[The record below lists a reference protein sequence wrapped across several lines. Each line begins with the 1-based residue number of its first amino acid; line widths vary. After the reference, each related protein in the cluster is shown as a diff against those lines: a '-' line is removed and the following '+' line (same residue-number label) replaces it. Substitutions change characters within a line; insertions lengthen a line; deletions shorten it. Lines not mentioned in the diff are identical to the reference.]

1 MIKYECIK
9 AHLFYAWI
17 FLNGIRYF
25 CSCPK
30 DSGMESIM
38 AKKKDSG
45 SSYSMAVRVTCIA
58 LAALTL
64 IGTITLL
71 IYMLAL

>member
-1 MIKYECIK
+1 
-9 AHLFYAWI
+9 
-17 FLNGIRYF
+17 
-25 CSCPK
+25 
-30 DSGMESIM
+30 M
-38 AKKKDSG
+38 AKKKDNG